1 MSTSTS
7 TSAGAGAR
15 YAVGDLV
22 RARAGDPDRHT
33 RLPRYVRGH
42 AGEVVALLGTWA
54 LPDASAAGVREPE
67 PCYAVRFAA
76 ADLFGSGD
84 HTVTVDLW
92 ESYLERA

>member
-1 MSTSTS
+1 MS
-7 TSAGAGAR
+7 
-15 YAVGDLV
+15 YAVGDRV
-22 RARAGDPDRHT
+22 RARAGDPDHHT

-42 AGEVVALLGTWA
+42 AGEIAALLADWQ
-54 LPDASAAGVREPE
+54 LPDASVAGQARTEA
-67 PCYAVRFAA
+67 CYAVRFAA

>member
-1 MSTSTS
+1 MSAG
-7 TSAGAGAR
+7 TSAGAGVR

>member
-1 MSTSTS
+1 M
-7 TSAGAGAR
+7 SAG
-15 YAVGDLV
+15 YAVGDRV
-22 RARAGDPDRHT
+22 RARAGDPGHHT

-42 AGEVVALLGTWA
+42 AGEVVALLGDWA
-54 LPDASAAGVREPE
+54 LPDASVAGVTRVQA
-67 PCYAVRFAA
+67 CYAVRFAA

>member
-1 MSTSTS
+1 
-7 TSAGAGAR
+7 
-15 YAVGDLV
+15 
-22 RARAGDPDRHT
+22 
-33 RLPRYVRGH
+33 
-42 AGEVVALLGTWA
+42 VVARLGDWV
-54 LPDASAAGVREPE
+54 LPDASVAGLAATE